1 MSRYAWFL
9 IALALPGSVSAQL
22 FHITGS
28 IFCAGHLELV
38 NSGPSLQGESSGRS
52 VHIRIKD
59 AGEDRLTNA
68 SRLVVSKSND
78 REKVVFAYP
87 QDIRRSVLVWP
98 HWCADC
104 FHARM

>member
-52 VHIRIKD
+52 VHIRIKH
-59 AGEDRLTNA
+59 AGEDRLT
-68 SRLVVSKSND
+68 VVLSLRTNCGY
-78 REKVVFAYP
+78 RIAAEWMGA
-87 QDIRRSVLVWP
+87 
-98 HWCADC
+98 ADTRVRI
-104 FHARM
+104 ADATIS